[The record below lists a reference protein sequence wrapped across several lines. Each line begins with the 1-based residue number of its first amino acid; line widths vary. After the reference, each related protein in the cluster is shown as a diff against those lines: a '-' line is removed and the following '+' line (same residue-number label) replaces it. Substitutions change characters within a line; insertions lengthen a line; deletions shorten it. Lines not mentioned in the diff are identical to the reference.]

1 MYLPKGPKKEK
12 ENPFAVQKSRR
23 FITASAGFA
32 FLTVLM
38 ASYFAL
44 EKTRERQR
52 RPEGLLRHYR
62 RGQRVVI
69 IGAGAAG
76 SALSASLANA
86 SPDLHVTV
94 IEQDKKH
101 VFQAMVPLAHV
112 GHRSYDLNT
121 TGGVDFLRSPA
132 TWNVTR
138 DALLVRGEVIRV
150 DTSKNEVVV
159 LEHPTNSI
167 DSTAAAATAEAA
179 VTTTTT
185 RLTNIAKTTT
195 ISSALKSSTSLFI
208 TVLRVLKLYGPDK
221 KNSGTKGLVERRY
234 QYDALVIA
242 CGAER
247 VLGPLQEFLSPSQVD
262 RHRIAVNPGI
272 TRDCLAHLF
281 SGTVLHIKVPPASFI
296 AGAKMRYP
304 SRQHDGTFIGTV
316 NTIWRYLCFFNKL
329 SFCPYIAVTAD
340 QQPSDV
346 FPATL
351 NEGIMS
357 FWRNRGVDFITSSYL
372 THVDPR
378 RSEATL
384 YNYTTK
390 EKRVVPYQLLV
401 LDLPLA
407 APAFIRESGL
417 SSEEAEGFVDVH
429 HHTLQHRSYANI
441 FAIGD
446 CAALPTVKSY
456 GAVFAQVPVVSHNVR
471 QVLQAAR
478 LSEENSVVSKADTIK
493 GLAKYNGYSSFHI
506 VMTTWRAMWP
516 EMLYGGVNAKT
527 DNDKNCL
534 FTVNDAPLLMTN
546 HHIWDNLAWIDVR
559 GFLNAAY
566 YQFFLYELMFYFLF
580 TRAVWYPPTWFS
592 VPTFSEENGQIV
604 RGGLL

>member
-1 MYLPKGPKKEK
+1 MYLPKGPKKQK

-32 FLTVLM
+32 FLTVVM

-52 RPEGLLRHYR
+52 RPEGLLRQHR

-76 SALSASLANA
+76 SALSASLTSA

-94 IEQDKKH
+94 IEQEKKH

-138 DALLVRGEVIRV
+138 DALLVRGKVIRI
-150 DTSKNEVVV
+150 DASKNEVVV
-159 LEHPTNSI
+159 LENPTAAI
-167 DSTAAAATAEAA
+167 DSTAAAAATAEAA
-179 VTTTTT
+179 VASTTTTT
-185 RLTNIAKTTT
+185 TTPNT
-195 ISSALKSSTSLFI
+195 TKSISLSSTM
-208 TVLRVLKLYGPDK
+208 TKVLRFLRLCNHDK
-221 KNSGTKGLVERRY
+221 NNSGTMGLVERRY

-247 VLGPLQEFLSPSQVD
+247 VLGPLQDFISSSQVD

-281 SGTVLHIKVPPASFI
+281 SGTVLHVKVPPASFT
-296 AGAKMRYP
+296 ADEKMRYP

-316 NTIWRYLCFFNKL
+316 NTIWRYLCYFNKL
-329 SFCPYIAVTAD
+329 SFCPYMVVTAD
-340 QQPSDV
+340 RQPSDV
-346 FPATL
+346 FPTTL
-351 NEGIMS
+351 NERIMS
-357 FWRNRGVDFITSSYL
+357 FWRNRGVNLITCSYL

-407 APAFIRESGL
+407 APDFIRKSGL

-429 HHTLQHRSYANI
+429 HHTLQHRNYANI

-471 QVLQAAR
+471 QVLQAAS
-478 LSEENSVVSKADTIK
+478 LLKEKSLVSNRDTMT
-493 GLAKYNGYSSFHI
+493 GFAKYDGYSSFHI

-516 EMLYGGVNAKT
+516 EMLYGGANVNT
-527 DNDKNCL
+527 ENDKNCCY
-534 FTVNDAPLLMTN
+534 TVDDAPLVMTN
-546 HHIWDNLAWIDVR
+546 HHLWDNLAWIDLR

-580 TRAVWYPPTWFS
+580 TRAMWHPPTWFS
-592 VPTFSEENGQIV
+592 VPTFSEEDGQKI
-604 RGGLL
+604 RSGFL